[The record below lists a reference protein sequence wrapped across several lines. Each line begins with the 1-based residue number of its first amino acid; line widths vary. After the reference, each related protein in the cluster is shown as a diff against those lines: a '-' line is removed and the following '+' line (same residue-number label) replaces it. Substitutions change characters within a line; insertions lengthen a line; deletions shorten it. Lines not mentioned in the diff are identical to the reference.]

1 MTTLALDTPVL
12 ARQYEDLSDKQYNHG
27 KLLLGDLGLVH
38 GQRVLDVGCGTGRLT
53 EYAAGLVGEAGWVV
67 GVDPLP
73 LRLEIAK
80 RRAAANLLFREG
92 RSENLREFQAE
103 SFDAVFLN
111 SVFHWLPEK
120 AGSLAEAYR
129 VLKTGGR
136 LGISTASKERP
147 HALEQVVRSVV
158 ERAPYDA
165 YPVTS
170 ATTPYKVTSE
180 ELTALLE
187 QAGFRVR
194 SIEIRSFVDQFDTPA
209 TVIDF
214 SRSSSFGNFLGALP
228 DELRLTAI
236 DEIKSELAKL
246 RGPEGIVLTRNLIF
260 AVAEK
265 FDSSSTTR
273 SIAS

>member
-38 GQRVLDVGCGTGRLT
+38 GQRVLDVGCGTGKLT
-53 EYAAGLVGEAGWVV
+53 EYAAGLVGEGGWVV

-73 LRLEIAK
+73 LRVEIAK
-80 RRAAANLLFREG
+80 RRTAANLLFREG
-92 RSENLREFQAE
+92 RSENLREFPAE

-129 VLKTGGR
+129 VLKSGGR

-228 DELRLTAI
+228 DELRLAAI
-236 DEIKSELAKL
+236 DEIKAELVKL

-265 FDSSSTTR
+265 V
-273 SIAS
+273 

>member
-27 KLLLGDLGLVH
+27 KLLLGDLGLGR

-53 EYAAGLVGEAGWVV
+53 EYAAGLVGEEGWVV

-73 LRLEIAK
+73 LRVEIAK
-80 RRAAANLLFREG
+80 RRGAANLLFREG
-92 RSENLREFQAE
+92 RSENLRDFPAD

-129 VLKTGGR
+129 VLKPGGR
-136 LGISTASKERP
+136 LGISTASRERP
-147 HALEQVVRSVV
+147 HALERIVQSVV
-158 ERAPYDA
+158 ERPPYA
-165 YPVTS
+165 AHPVVS
-170 ATTPYKVTSE
+170 ATTPYKVTSA
-180 ELTALLE
+180 ELAALLE
-187 QAGFRVR
+187 RAGFRVR
-194 SIEIRSFVDQFDTPA
+194 SLEIRSFVDHFDNPA

-214 SRSSSFGNFLGALP
+214 SRSSSFGNFLGTLPAAL
-228 DELRLTAI
+228 RASAI
-236 DEIKSELAKL
+236 EEIKSELAKL

-265 FDSSSTTR
+265 LDPSPTTR
-273 SIAS
+273 STT